1 MRLKQI
7 TIRVSAATF
16 NAIESKSFN
25 SKEKPGVYLRRVI
38 IEHLNNESRRQIDD
52 AKFKHIEQLIS
63 EQSSKAHKHQEELDE
78 LIVGITQSLNQMY
91 DLLTRR
97 QS

>member
-16 NAIESKSFN
+16 NAIVSKSFN

-63 EQSSKAHKHQEELDE
+63 EQSSKSHKHQEELDE
-78 LIVGITQSLNQMY
+78 LIVGITQSLNQIY
-91 DLLTRR
+91 GLLTRR

>member
-25 SKEKPGVYLRRVI
+25 SQEKLGVYLRRVI

-63 EQSSKAHKHQEELDE
+63 EQSSKSHKHQEELDE
-78 LIVGITQSLNQMY
+78 LIVGITQSLNQIY
-91 DLLTRR
+91 GLLTRR

>member
-7 TIRVSAATF
+7 TVRVSPATF
-16 NAIESKSFN
+16 NAIESKSLN
-25 SKEKPGVYLRRVI
+25 SKEKPGVYLRRMI
-38 IEHLNNESRRQIDD
+38 IEHLNNETRRQIDD

-78 LIVGITQSLNQMY
+78 LIVGITQSLNQIY
-91 DLLTRR
+91 GLLTRR
-97 QS
+97 AA

>member
-7 TIRVSAATF
+7 TVRVTPATF

-38 IEHLNNESRRQIDD
+38 IDHLNNENRRQIDD
-52 AKFKHIEQLIS
+52 VKFKRIEQLIS
-63 EQSSKAHKHQEELDE
+63 EQSSKAYKHQEELDE
-78 LIVGITQSLNQMY
+78 LILGITQSLNQIY
-91 DLLTRR
+91 GLLTRR
-97 QS
+97 AA